1 MFRQTKWRPIAFQ
14 GDLMRE
20 FDFSA
25 LQDLVLD
32 PAGHEGHKVNDGP
45 FDRLVQI
52 LKTSQAL
59 GRLQSRLDAMVL
71 FRHVLRRQ
79 SLRTGQMAQLR
90 VPLSGGWPDR
100 SAWAS
105 CGIRAHSEADGHVL
119 IEARPWRA
127 SWLEE
132 SDNPVFEDVFA
143 EHNVRLDWRCPID
156 PFLGEASDFE
166 TYVSPGQRE
175 AVRSAFLLPP
185 GETLIIALPTG
196 SGKSFVAQAPVLVHG
211 LEGGLS
217 LCVVPTTALVLDQ
230 ARQMREML
238 KRRFPRR
245 EVPPLAW
252 HSGIS
257 DENRTAIKAAIREG
271 RQGILYCSPEAATGA
286 LLPVLYDAARVGL
299 LAYLIIDEAH
309 LVSQWGDGFRPAFQ
323 MLAGVRRGLL
333 AACPTGALFRTL
345 LMSATITPDTMTTVN
360 ALFGPTS
367 SIQMVASLHL
377 RPEPQYWVHHE
388 DDPDAKDQKVL
399 EILRHAPRPFIL
411 YVTKRSDA
419 KRWINVL
426 RNMGYER
433 LDCFHGETPNRDRLR
448 IIEQWSENRL
458 DGIVA
463 TSAFGVGIDKRDVR
477 TVVHASTPET
487 LDRFYQEVG
496 RGGRDGRPSASFLI
510 YSREDQEAANQLA
523 SPSLISDDLA
533 FERWSTM
540 YGSSEQRDRIGQ
552 LLEVDL
558 SVVPPRLRQQSDYNE
573 SWNMRT
579 LIMMARAGMLELESQ
594 SPSRIAQQEMET
606 ASEFELRNEEY
617 WSGYFQHALISIAEF
632 GHQSKDQ
639 FEALI
644 GQERQR
650 SLDAAIENRR
660 LLATLLGG
668 SVEISSLL
676 DHLYRSNA
684 PGRSVIVSRA
694 CGGCPAHRRE
704 GLTDTHY
711 SSPPAYGIE
720 QVGQCDLSLF
730 AARFPQLDLKEPII
744 LPVEEP
750 YDGAMLIDL
759 LRDFVSLFAVRE
771 IATTTPFRK
780 RNPALATLH
789 KQSDDPVL
797 LLQSLEEEALR
808 PSSYELKRVT
818 LWTDS
823 QPLGAL
829 KRLFTMKRPLHVI
842 IAPESTLDPWNLGR
856 RIADTG
862 SNVLSA
868 DQFKLGARS

>member
-1 MFRQTKWRPIAFQ
+1 MA
-14 GDLMRE
+14 G
-20 FDFSA
+20 FDFGA

-32 PAGHEGHKVNDGP
+32 PTSDGGGETNDGL
-45 FDRLVQI
+45 FDRLAQT
-52 LKTSQAL
+52 LKASQPI
-59 GRLQSRLDAMVL
+59 GRLPSMPDAMAL

-79 SLRTGQMAQLR
+79 SLRAGQQAQLR
-90 VPLSGGWPDR
+90 VPTQSGWPDR
-100 SAWAS
+100 AAWAS
-105 CGIRAHSEADGHVL
+105 CGVRAHSEANGHVL

-127 SWLEE
+127 QWLED
-132 SDNPVFEDVFA
+132 SDNPVFEDIFA
-143 EHNVRLDWRCPID
+143 EENVRLDWQRPID
-156 PFLGEASDFE
+156 PFLGEASGFE

-185 GETLIIALPTG
+185 GETLIVGLPTG
-196 SGKSFVAQAPVLVHG
+196 SGKSFVAQAPVLARG

-217 LCVVPTTALVLDQ
+217 LCIVPTTALVLDQ
-230 ARQMREML
+230 ARQMRQML

-245 EVPPLAW
+245 DVPPLAW
-252 HSGIS
+252 HAGIGEE
-257 DENRTAIKAAIREG
+257 DRTAIKAAIREG

-286 LLPVLYDAARVGL
+286 LLPALYDAARTGL

-333 AACPTGALFRTL
+333 AACPAGAPFRTV
-345 LMSATITPDTMTTVN
+345 LMSATLTPDTVTTID
-360 ALFGPTS
+360 ALFGPTRTV
-367 SIQMVASLHL
+367 QMVASIHL
-377 RPEPQYWVHHE
+377 RPEPQYWVHRE
-388 DDPDAKDQKVL
+388 DDPDEKDRKVL

-419 KRWINVL
+419 KRWFKLL
-426 RNMGYER
+426 RATGYGR
-433 LDCFHGETPNRDRLR
+433 IDCFHGETAHGDRLR

-477 TVVHASTPET
+477 TVVHAAVPET

-496 RGGRDGRPSASFLI
+496 RGGRDGCPSASFLI
-510 YSREDQEAANQLA
+510 YSREDQETANQIA

-540 YGSSEQRDRIGQ
+540 YGSSEQRDGIGQ

-558 SVVPPRLRQQSDYNE
+558 AVVPPRLRRQSDYNQ

-579 LIMMARAGMLELESQ
+579 LIMMARASMLELESQ
-594 SPSRIAQQEMET
+594 PPTKIKQQDAET
-606 ASEFELRNEEY
+606 ASDFELRNDEY
-617 WSGYFQHALISIAEF
+617 WSEYFQRAVVGMAEF
-632 GHQSKDQ
+632 GHLSKDR

-650 SLDAAIENRR
+650 SFDAATENRGLLDK
-660 LLATLLGG
+660 LLAG
-668 SVEISSLL
+668 SIEISSLL

-694 CGGCPAHRRE
+694 CGGCPTHRRE
-704 GLTDTHY
+704 GTVNTHY
-711 SSPPAYGIE
+711 SAPPAYGIE
-720 QVGQCDLSLF
+720 QVGRRDLSLF
-730 AARFPQLDLKEPII
+730 VARFPQLDLGEPVI

-750 YDGAMLIDL
+750 YDDAMLIAL
-759 LRDFVSLFAVRE
+759 LKDFVSLFAVRE
-771 IATTTPFRK
+771 IATTAAFRQ
-780 RNPALATLH
+780 RSPALATLH
-789 KQSDDPVL
+789 RQSEDHML

-808 PSSYELKRVT
+808 PSSYELPRVS
-818 LWTDS
+818 LWT
-823 QPLGAL
+823 GAAGARL
-829 KRLFTMKRPLHVI
+829 PSHLFTLKRPLHVI
-842 IAPESTLDPWNLGR
+842 IAPETTPDPWATGR

-868 DQFKLGARS
+868 DQFRLGARQ